1 MRCVQP
7 VVRPRVL
14 PTGSVLRCSSVT
26 LRPLEATCG
35 TTPVTPPRGWFL
47 KSMPHSRANTSM
59 SVAPDGPAWVISS
72 ATSKPMPPAP
82 MMATRWPTGL
92 RPRITSM

>member
-1 MRCVQP
+1 
-7 VVRPRVL
+7 L
-14 PTGSVLRCSSVT
+14 PSASALRCSSVT
-26 LRPLEATCG
+26 ERSDFSTCG
-35 TTPVTPPRGWFL
+35 STPVTPPRGWFS

-59 SVAPDGPAWVISS
+59 SSAADVPTCVITSA

-82 MMATRWPTGL
+82 MMATRRPTAL